1 MSLAPLLISASF
13 ASLSSTCRHRPGH
26 RRGRRPRR
34 RRGSRGCG
42 RSGVLLALILVVLV
56 VTVVVLVLVVVVGA
70 AFLCLFFSFWFLS
83 SLSSSSTRLFSPSLS
98 LSLSFFLLYCLSF
111 RFRRCRRA
119 VVLFASIL
127 VACVQAF
134 RGEGR
139 RPPLRLGTVT
149 TSSIVRGLLIT
160 QAGPLP
166 GDLSRDGGASWVAP
180 FPNSQLRTCSR
191 WNLAI
196 ISEKSN
202 KTIPTTLRTTR

>member
-1 MSLAPLLISASF
+1 MCSGWVVTQRLATKLFPNCQVRVVRFYRNLSLAPLLISASF

-83 SLSSSSTRLFSPSLS
+83 SSSSSTRLFSPS

-139 RPPLRLGTVT
+139 RPPPSAWAPSRRHR
-149 TSSIVRGLLIT
+149 SSGVY
-160 QAGPLP
+160 
-166 GDLSRDGGASWVAP
+166 
-180 FPNSQLRTCSR
+180 
-191 WNLAI
+191 
-196 ISEKSN
+196 
-202 KTIPTTLRTTR
+202 

>member
-83 SLSSSSTRLFSPSLS
+83 SSSSSSTRLFSPS

-202 KTIPTTLRTTR
+202 KTIQTTLRTTR